1 MDEDLSKPFD
11 LWLVP
16 GGNDHWPREYMQL
29 MYDGDEGV
37 HALEFSRREVEDL
50 KQTIAKWEA
59 QFYG

>member
-1 MDEDLSKPFD
+1 MDEFSTPFD

-16 GGNDHWPREYMQL
+16 EDNDHWPRAYMQL

-37 HALEFSRREVEDL
+37 KALEFSQREIEDL
-50 KQTIAKWEA
+50 KHAIAKWEA